1 MKYSFSHTVLGGTFD
16 HFHKGHKHFLS
27 EAFKNSLKVTIGITN
42 DEIVIHKK
50 QANSIES
57 FNDRK
62 QQVLNFLKEER
73 LLNRSEII
81 EIKDIF
87 GTTLEKNTFDSLF
100 VIPETQKN
108 GELVNMGRK
117 KKNLKELIIT
127 VVPTIPGPD
136 GKTISST
143 RIRNGEID
151 RDGNTYKSLFEK
163 GTLKLPDSSRSKLKN
178 PFGIVSKSLKLEAI
192 SSENFIIAVGDIVVS
207 SLIKMGLTPN
217 VSIFDGISN
226 RSIISDKSV
235 LEFLPKDYKNY
246 QNKPG
251 TINSGSALALESL
264 IKENLKTN
272 KNVSLKVKGEEDL
285 LALPAI
291 LFAPLDSYV
300 IYGLKDKGAVTVV
313 VTEDIKENVVSLI
326 KEFK

>member
-16 HFHKGHKHFLS
+16 HFHKGHKHFLN

-42 DEIVIHKK
+42 DQIVTHKK
-50 QANSIES
+50 QATSIES
-57 FNDRK
+57 FKNRK
-62 QQVLNFLKEER
+62 KQVVNFLKEEK
-73 LLNRSEII
+73 LLDRSEII

-87 GTTLEKNTFDSLF
+87 GTTLEENTFDSLF
-100 VIPETQKN
+100 VIPETQRN

-117 KKNLKELIIT
+117 KKNLKELIVT

-163 GTLKLPDSSRSKLKN
+163 RTLKLPDPSRSKLKN

-192 SSENFIIAVGDIVVS
+192 SSENFIVAVGDIVVS

-226 RSIISDKSV
+226 RSNISDKNI
-235 LEFLPKDYKNY
+235 LDFLPKDFLNA

-251 TINSGSALALESL
+251 FVNSKAALLLEKIVKESL
-264 IKENLKTN
+264 RKHV
-272 KNVSLKVKGEEDL
+272 NVSLKIEGEEDL

-300 IYGLKDKGAVTVV
+300 IYGLKDKGAVIVV
-313 VTEDIKENVVSLI
+313 VTEGIKENVVSLI